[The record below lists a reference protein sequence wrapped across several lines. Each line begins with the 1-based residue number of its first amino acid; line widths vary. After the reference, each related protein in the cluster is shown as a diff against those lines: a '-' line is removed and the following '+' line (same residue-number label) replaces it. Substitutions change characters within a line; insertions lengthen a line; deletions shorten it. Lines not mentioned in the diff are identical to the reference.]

1 MENETNVPS
10 NFGRYMAIAEYI
22 LYSRDSSNSLAEFTT
37 LALTQPTV
45 FFVQTIKRINTGLSQ
60 RGRAFTTTKGTRRYR
75 VVNDILEET
84 IASFPAEGLPA
95 QFTLDEQSTIM
106 INYHKQKNELYE
118 TIESYETINE

>member
-1 MENETNVPS
+1 MENKTSVPS

-22 LYSRDSSNSLAEFTT
+22 LYSWDSSNSLAEFTT
-37 LALTQPTV
+37 LALTQPTI
-45 FFVQTIKRINTGLSQ
+45 FFVQTIKRINTGSSQ
-60 RGRAFTTTKGTRRYR
+60 RGRAFTTTKGTRRHR

-118 TIESYETINE
+118 TVESYETINK